1 MRYINIKHELDMSLL
16 EKKGGGVRS
25 GELRVNGAW
34 RTVY

>member
-16 EKKGGGVRS
+16 ERKGGVRS